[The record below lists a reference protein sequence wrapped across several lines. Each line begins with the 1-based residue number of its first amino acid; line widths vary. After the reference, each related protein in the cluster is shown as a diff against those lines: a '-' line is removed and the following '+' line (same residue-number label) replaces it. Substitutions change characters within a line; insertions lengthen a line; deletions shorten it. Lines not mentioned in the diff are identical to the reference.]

1 MRIVFRSPCDCSCPC
16 PNLVRLC
23 LSEWISFL
31 LPAVPIRSRATF
43 IELLCGCLVSPEGWV
58 TRSIVAISRRKHW
71 TTYYKLIERGS
82 VRTVRL
88 ARALFRLVLAVL
100 PSDVLTLVLDD
111 TLVPRSSASAPGC
124 AYRHDH
130 SRKTNRPPFLLAQ
143 CWVTV
148 GVSVL
153 GHGGANLVL
162 PILSRLVPTTGN
174 RNKLVI
180 ALALLRALAG
190 VADKPVRVLFDSW
203 FMRARL
209 VLPLL
214 RRQIRVIGQARIDTA
229 LFLPP
234 VAPTTPRRGRKRI
247 YGERLSAEAVA
258 DLPVTELSLS
268 LYGQD
273 QLLRLRSVVA
283 LARFLKGTPV
293 RAVWCQFLRCQEADL
308 DETPSVAGHGDRAD
322 GRSHRAPVRAP
333 LGIEPLFHNLK
344 RWWGISNLW
353 QQSRTALELWMQI
366 RSTAWT
372 LAQLLSLAAGDAFP
386 MEAVAP
392 WRMKHPLTA
401 GLVAQWLRM
410 EFTGLAFRDG
420 FDRKSQKFIFPEQ
433 RNDPRLRL

>member
-1 MRIVFRSPCDCSCPC
+1 MRLLMSLS
-16 PNLVRLC
+16 NLVRLC

-88 ARALFRLVLAVL
+88 ARALFRLVQAVL

-293 RAVWCQFLRCQEADL
+293 RAVWCQFFDARKQTWTKPRLLLATQTELTAEAI
-308 DETPSVAGHGDRAD
+308 
-322 GRSHRAPVRAP
+322 VRLYARRW
-333 LGIEPLFHNLK
+333 GIEPLFHNLK

-420 FDRKSQKFIFPEQ
+420 FDRKSQKFVFPEQ

>member
-1 MRIVFRSPCDCSCPC
+1 MRLLMSLS
-16 PNLVRLC
+16 NLVRLC

-258 DLPVTELSLS
+258 HLPVTELSLS

-293 RAVWCQFLRCQEADL
+293 RAVWCQFFDARKQTWTKPRLLLATETELTAEAI
-308 DETPSVAGHGDRAD
+308 
-322 GRSHRAPVRAP
+322 VRLYARRW
-333 LGIEPLFHNLK
+333 GIEPLFHNLK

-420 FDRKSQKFIFPEQ
+420 FDRKSQKFVFPEQ

>member
-1 MRIVFRSPCDCSCPC
+1 MSLS
-16 PNLVRLC
+16 NLVRLC

-258 DLPVTELSLS
+258 HLPVTELSLS

-293 RAVWCQFLRCQEADL
+293 RAVWCQFFDARKQTWTKPRLLLATETELTAEAI
-308 DETPSVAGHGDRAD
+308 
-322 GRSHRAPVRAP
+322 VRLYARRW
-333 LGIEPLFHNLK
+333 GIEPLFHNLK

-420 FDRKSQKFIFPEQ
+420 FDRKSQKFVFPEQ

>member
-1 MRIVFRSPCDCSCPC
+1 MRLLMSLS
-16 PNLVRLC
+16 NLVRLC

-88 ARALFRLVLAVL
+88 ARALFRLVQAVL

-293 RAVWCQFLRCQEADL
+293 RAVWCQFFDARKQTWTKPRLLLATETELTAEAI
-308 DETPSVAGHGDRAD
+308 
-322 GRSHRAPVRAP
+322 VRLYARRW
-333 LGIEPLFHNLK
+333 GIEPLFHNLK

-420 FDRKSQKFIFPEQ
+420 FDRKSQKFVFPEQ

>member
-1 MRIVFRSPCDCSCPC
+1 MSLS
-16 PNLVRLC
+16 NLVRLC

-283 LARFLKGTPV
+283 RARFLKGTPV
-293 RAVWCQFLRCQEADL
+293 RAVWCQFFDARKQTWTKPRLLLATETELTAEAI
-308 DETPSVAGHGDRAD
+308 
-322 GRSHRAPVRAP
+322 VRLYARRW
-333 LGIEPLFHNLK
+333 GIEPLFHNLK

-420 FDRKSQKFIFPEQ
+420 FDRKSQKFVFPEQ

>member
-1 MRIVFRSPCDCSCPC
+1 MSLS
-16 PNLVRLC
+16 NLVRLC

-31 LPAVPIRSRATF
+31 LPAVPIRSRASF

-88 ARALFRLVLAVL
+88 ARALFRLVQAVL

-234 VAPTTPRRGRKRI
+234 VAPTTPRLGRKRI

-293 RAVWCQFLRCQEADL
+293 RAVWCQFFDARKQTWTKPRLLLATETELTAEAI
-308 DETPSVAGHGDRAD
+308 
-322 GRSHRAPVRAP
+322 VRLYARRW
-333 LGIEPLFHNLK
+333 GIEPLFHNLK

-420 FDRKSQKFIFPEQ
+420 FDRKSQKFVFPEQ

>member
-1 MRIVFRSPCDCSCPC
+1 MSLS
-16 PNLVRLC
+16 NLVRLC

-88 ARALFRLVLAVL
+88 ARALFRLVQAVL

-293 RAVWCQFLRCQEADL
+293 RAVWCQFFDARKQTWTKPRLLLATQTELTAEAI
-308 DETPSVAGHGDRAD
+308 
-322 GRSHRAPVRAP
+322 VRLYARRW
-333 LGIEPLFHNLK
+333 GIEPLFHNLK

-420 FDRKSQKFIFPEQ
+420 FDRKSQKFVFPEQ

>member
-1 MRIVFRSPCDCSCPC
+1 MSLS
-16 PNLVRLC
+16 NLVRLC

-283 LARFLKGTPV
+283 RARFLKGTPV
-293 RAVWCQFLRCQEADL
+293 RAVWCQFFDARKQTWTKPRLLLATETELTAEAI
-308 DETPSVAGHGDRAD
+308 
-322 GRSHRAPVRAP
+322 VRLYARRW
-333 LGIEPLFHNLK
+333 GIEPLFHNLK

-372 LAQLLSLAAGDAFP
+372 LAQLLSLAARDAFP

-420 FDRKSQKFIFPEQ
+420 FDRKSQKFVFPEQ

>member
-1 MRIVFRSPCDCSCPC
+1 MRLLMSLS
-16 PNLVRLC
+16 NLVRLC

-100 PSDVLTLVLDD
+100 PCDVLTLVLDD

-258 DLPVTELSLS
+258 HLPVTELSLS

-293 RAVWCQFLRCQEADL
+293 RAVWCQFFDARKQTWTKPRLLLATETELTAEAI
-308 DETPSVAGHGDRAD
+308 
-322 GRSHRAPVRAP
+322 VRLYARRW
-333 LGIEPLFHNLK
+333 GIEPLFHNLK

-372 LAQLLSLAAGDAFP
+372 LAQLLSLAAHDAFP

-420 FDRKSQKFIFPEQ
+420 FDRKSQKFVFPEQ

>member
-1 MRIVFRSPCDCSCPC
+1 MRLLMSLS
-16 PNLVRLC
+16 NLVRLC

-247 YGERLSAEAVA
+247 YGERVSAEAVA

-283 LARFLKGTPV
+283 RARFLKGTPV
-293 RAVWCQFLRCQEADL
+293 RAVWCQFFDARKQTWTKPRLLLATETELTAEAI
-308 DETPSVAGHGDRAD
+308 
-322 GRSHRAPVRAP
+322 VRLYARRW
-333 LGIEPLFHNLK
+333 GIEPLFHNLK

-420 FDRKSQKFIFPEQ
+420 FDRKSQKFVFPEQ

>member
-1 MRIVFRSPCDCSCPC
+1 MRLLMSLS
-16 PNLVRLC
+16 NLVRLC

-100 PSDVLTLVLDD
+100 PCDVLTLVLDD

-258 DLPVTELSLS
+258 HLPLTELSLS

-293 RAVWCQFLRCQEADL
+293 RAVWCQFFDARKQTWTKPRLLLATETELTAEAI
-308 DETPSVAGHGDRAD
+308 
-322 GRSHRAPVRAP
+322 VRLYARRW
-333 LGIEPLFHNLK
+333 GIEPLFHNLK

-420 FDRKSQKFIFPEQ
+420 FDRKSQKFVFPEQ

>member
-1 MRIVFRSPCDCSCPC
+1 MSLS
-16 PNLVRLC
+16 NLVRLC

-31 LPAVPIRSRATF
+31 LPAVPIRCRATF

-214 RRQIRVIGQARIDTA
+214 RRQMRVIAQARIDTA

-258 DLPVTELSLS
+258 ALPVTELSLS

-283 LARFLKGTPV
+283 LARFLKGTPCV
-293 RAVWCQFLRCQEADL
+293 
-308 DETPSVAGHGDRAD
+308 PSGASSSMPRSRP
-322 GRSHRAPVRAP
+322 GRNPACC
-333 LGIEPLFHNLK
+333 
-344 RWWGISNLW
+344 W
-353 QQSRTALELWMQI
+353 
-366 RSTAWT
+366 
-372 LAQLLSLAAGDAFP
+372 
-386 MEAVAP
+386 
-392 WRMKHPLTA
+392 
-401 GLVAQWLRM
+401 
-410 EFTGLAFRDG
+410 
-420 FDRKSQKFIFPEQ
+420 
-433 RNDPRLRL
+433 PRRPS

>member
-1 MRIVFRSPCDCSCPC
+1 MSLS
-16 PNLVRLC
+16 NLVRLC

-258 DLPVTELSLS
+258 HLPVTELSLS

-293 RAVWCQFLRCQEADL
+293 RAVWCQFFDASKQTWTKPRLLLATETELTAEAI
-308 DETPSVAGHGDRAD
+308 
-322 GRSHRAPVRAP
+322 VRLYARRW
-333 LGIEPLFHNLK
+333 GIEPLFHNLK

-420 FDRKSQKFIFPEQ
+420 FDRKSQKFVFPEQ

>member
-1 MRIVFRSPCDCSCPC
+1 MRLLMSLS
-16 PNLVRLC
+16 NLVRLC

-153 GHGGANLVL
+153 GRGGANLVL

-258 DLPVTELSLS
+258 HLPVTELSLS

-293 RAVWCQFLRCQEADL
+293 RAVWCQFFDARKQTWTKPRLLLATETELTAEAI
-308 DETPSVAGHGDRAD
+308 
-322 GRSHRAPVRAP
+322 VRLYARRW
-333 LGIEPLFHNLK
+333 GIEPLFHNLK

-372 LAQLLSLAAGDAFP
+372 LAQLLSLAARDAFP

-420 FDRKSQKFIFPEQ
+420 FDRKSQKFVFPEQ

>member
-1 MRIVFRSPCDCSCPC
+1 MRLLMSLS
-16 PNLVRLC
+16 NLVRLC

-258 DLPVTELSLS
+258 HLPVTELSLS

-293 RAVWCQFLRCQEADL
+293 RAVWCQFFDARKQTWTKPRLLLA
-308 DETPSVAGHGDRAD
+308 TDRTD

-333 LGIEPLFHNLK
+333 LGHRAAVSQSEALV
-344 RWWGISNLW
+344 GY
-353 QQSRTALELWMQI
+353 QQP
-366 RSTAWT
+366 
-372 LAQLLSLAAGDAFP
+372 LAAVPHRAGAVDADSLDGLDLGP
-386 MEAVAP
+386 
-392 WRMKHPLTA
+392 TA
-401 GLVAQWLRM
+401 ESGGPRCLP
-410 EFTGLAFRDG
+410 DG
-420 FDRKSQKFIFPEQ
+420 GGGK
-433 RNDPRLRL
+433 

>member
-1 MRIVFRSPCDCSCPC
+1 
-16 PNLVRLC
+16 
-23 LSEWISFL
+23 
-31 LPAVPIRSRATF
+31 
-43 IELLCGCLVSPEGWV
+43 
-58 TRSIVAISRRKHW
+58 
-71 TTYYKLIERGS
+71 
-82 VRTVRL
+82 VRL
-88 ARALFRLVLAVL
+88 ARALFRLVLTVL
-100 PSDVLTLVLDD
+100 PFDVLTLVLDD

-214 RRQIRVIGQARIDTA
+214 RRQMRVIGQARIDTA

-247 YGERLSAEAVA
+247 YGERLSTEAVA
-258 DLPVTELSLS
+258 ALPVTELSLS

-293 RAVWCQFLRCQEADL
+293 RAVWCQFFDARKQTWTKPRLLLATETELTAEAI
-308 DETPSVAGHGDRAD
+308 
-322 GRSHRAPVRAP
+322 VRLYARRW
-333 LGIEPLFHNLK
+333 GIEPLFHNLK

-372 LAQLLSLAAGDAFP
+372 LAQLLSLAASDAFP

-420 FDRKSQKFIFPEQ
+420 FDRKSQKFVFPEQ

>member
-1 MRIVFRSPCDCSCPC
+1 MRLLMSLS
-16 PNLVRLC
+16 NLVRLC
-23 LSEWISFL
+23 LSEWISVL
-31 LPAVPIRSRATF
+31 LPAVPVRSRATF

-100 PSDVLTLVLDD
+100 PCDVLTLVLDD

-153 GHGGANLVL
+153 GRGGANLVL

-293 RAVWCQFLRCQEADL
+293 RAVWCQFFDARKQTWTKPRLLLATETELTAEAI
-308 DETPSVAGHGDRAD
+308 
-322 GRSHRAPVRAP
+322 VRLYARRW
-333 LGIEPLFHNLK
+333 GIEPLFHNLK

-420 FDRKSQKFIFPEQ
+420 FDRKSQKFVFPEQ

>member
-1 MRIVFRSPCDCSCPC
+1 MRLLMSLS
-16 PNLVRLC
+16 NLVRLC
-23 LSEWISFL
+23 LSEWISLL

-58 TRSIVAISRRKHW
+58 TRSIAAIARRKHW

-88 ARALFRLVLAVL
+88 ARALFRLVLTVL
-100 PSDVLTLVLDD
+100 PFDVLTLVLDD

-162 PILSRLVPTTGN
+162 PILSRLVPATGN
-174 RNKLVI
+174 RNKLLI

-214 RRQIRVIGQARIDTA
+214 RRQMRVIGQARIDTA

-234 VAPTTPRRGRKRI
+234 VTPTTPRRGRKRI
-247 YGERLSAEAVA
+247 YGERLGAEAVA
-258 DLPVTELSLS
+258 ALPVTELSLS

-283 LARFLKGTPV
+283 RARFLKGTPV
-293 RAVWCQFLRCQEADL
+293 RAVWCQFFDASKQTWTNPRLLLATETELTAEAI
-308 DETPSVAGHGDRAD
+308 
-322 GRSHRAPVRAP
+322 VRLYARRW
-333 LGIEPLFHNLK
+333 GIEPLFHNLK

-372 LAQLLSLAAGDAFP
+372 LAQLLSLAARDAFP

-420 FDRKSQKFIFPEQ
+420 FDRKSQKFVFPEQ